1 MGLLKN
7 LAYSL
12 LTIVVGLL
20 FTLGVLVQA
29 FVSLSF
35 GAVITAFAVLL
46 HLIKEASKIYELLG
60 SGSGT
65 IASAKEKAGRT
76 VASRALSGV
85 AGFLFIYLFR
95 DLFFGKWI
103 IFLVNEALFV
113 AITIIPFL
121 VILLLP
127 EDTR

>member
-20 FTLGVLVQA
+20 FTLGVFVQA

-85 AGFLFIYLFR
+85 AGFHSI
-95 DLFFGKWI
+95 
-103 IFLVNEALFV
+103 
-113 AITIIPFL
+113 
-121 VILLLP
+121 
-127 EDTR
+127 